1 MYSVC
6 VSSISDIL
14 LCDDIHKATSPVEE
28 KGFKALKEINFCS
41 VNLGRIDDSIGLVPN
56 TETLS
61 LPGNHIDTIG
71 NLQSLSN
78 LRRLNLKGNKI
89 VQCVDWHLKFG
100 NVVTLNLAQNLIESL
115 SGFQKLF
122 CLVNL
127 NLSCNRITEMNEV
140 DHLSKLPY
148 LENLLL
154 TGNPL
159 ASISPDYRVRVL
171 SRFKDKITEFHL
183 DNEKA
188 GQREIDTALIL
199 AALRQSRELDDGRR
213 IPTDLSFSS

>member
-1 MYSVC
+1 MLFVN
-6 VSSISDIL
+6 VNNMSDIL
-14 LCDDIHKATSPVEE
+14 LCDDLHKATIPTEE
-28 KGFKALKEINFCS
+28 KTFKSLKEINFCS
-41 VNLGRIDDSIGLVPN
+41 VNLDSIDESITLVPN

-61 LPGNHIDTIG
+61 LPGNNIETIG
-71 NLQSLSN
+71 HLQNLTKL
-78 LRRLNLKGNKI
+78 LKLDLKRNRI
-89 VQCVDWHLKFG
+89 VKCVDWHLRFG
-100 NVVTLNLAQNLIESL
+100 NIVTLNLAQNFIESL
-115 SGFQKLF
+115 EGFRKLF

-127 NLSCNRITEMNEV
+127 NLSCNQILDINEV

-159 ASISPDYRVRVL
+159 SGEVDYRVRVL
-171 SRFKDKITEFHL
+171 SRFKEKISDFYL

-199 AALRQSRELDDGRR
+199 AALRQSKEIDHSLR
-213 IPTDLSFSS
+213 IPTDLAFNS